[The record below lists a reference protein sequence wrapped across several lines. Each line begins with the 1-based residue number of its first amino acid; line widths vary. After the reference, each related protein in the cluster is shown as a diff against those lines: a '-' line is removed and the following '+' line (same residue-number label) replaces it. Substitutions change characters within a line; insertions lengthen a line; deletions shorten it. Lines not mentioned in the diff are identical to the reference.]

1 MKKILLATL
10 LVACMVL
17 FASCG
22 KPTQTTQ
29 PEESTDTGFEYD
41 TEVCENVI
49 IDIWDD
55 NGGTYMLMSDV
66 KILRSEGM
74 IVSFEINDPAVLAF
88 QVPDQYP
95 DGVGTIDGRE
105 VESIIEKLM
114 TILSEDNN
122 LSDKTVAE
130 LEEILGKMKDVV
142 VFTGAST

>member
-1 MKKILLATL
+1 MKKILLALL
-10 LVACMVL
+10 LVACMAL
-17 FASCG
+17 FAACG
-22 KPTQTTQ
+22 KPAQTTQ
-29 PEESTDTGFEYD
+29 PEESADIGFEYD

-55 NGGTYMLMSDV
+55 NGGTYVLMSDV
-66 KILRSEGM
+66 KIQRSEGM
-74 IVSFEINDPAVLAF
+74 IVSFEIDDPAVLAF
-88 QVPDQYP
+88 QVPDRYP

-122 LSDKTVAE
+122 LSDKTVAD

-142 VFTGAST
+142 VLTGVST

>member
-17 FASCG
+17 FAACG
-22 KPTQTTQ
+22 KPAQTIQ
-29 PEESTDTGFEYD
+29 PEESTDTEFEYD

-74 IVSFEINDPAVLAF
+74 IVSFEIDDPAVLAF
-88 QVPDQYP
+88 QVPDRYP

-122 LSDKTVAE
+122 LSDKTVAD

-142 VFTGAST
+142 VLTGAST

>member
-1 MKKILLATL
+1 MKKILLAIL

-17 FASCG
+17 FVACG
-22 KPTQTTQ
+22 KPAQTTQ
-29 PEESTDTGFEYD
+29 PEESADTGFEYD

-55 NGGTYMLMSDV
+55 NGGTYLLMSDV
-66 KILRSEGM
+66 KIFRSEGM

-88 QVPDQYP
+88 QVPDRYP
-95 DGVGTIDGRE
+95 EGVGTIDGRE

-122 LSDKTVAE
+122 LSDKTVAD

-142 VFTGAST
+142 VLTGAST

>member
-1 MKKILLATL
+1 MKKILLAIL

-17 FASCG
+17 FAACG
-22 KPTQTTQ
+22 KPAQTTQ
-29 PEESTDTGFEYD
+29 PEESADTGFEYD

-55 NGGTYMLMSDV
+55 NGGTYVLMSDV

-122 LSDKTVAE
+122 LSDKTVAD

-142 VFTGAST
+142 VLTGAST